1 MQERQIDRL
10 LKRAG
15 RNNELTYCPCV
26 MDDGEDFSFY
36 IKPLT
41 AMQLRDS
48 QKGAKPGVELT
59 QLEAA
64 VKLLT
69 IRALDENGQRQY
81 QADAFNF
88 LMRLPFDDLIKLTT
102 AMGFG
107 GEEEDGGVLDIKSSE
122 EGTEKGKSASS

>member
-1 MQERQIDRL
+1 MPERQIDRL

-26 MDDGEDFSFY
+26 MDDGEDYSFY
-36 IKPLT
+36 VKPLT
-41 AMQLRDS
+41 AMQLRES
-48 QKGAKPGVELT
+48 QKGVKVGVELSP
-59 QLEAA
+59 LESA

-81 QADAFNF
+81 QADAFGV
-88 LMRLPFDDLIKLTT
+88 LMRMPFEDLTKLTT
-102 AMGFG
+102 AMGLG

-122 EGTEKGKSASS
+122 EGAEAGEPAIS